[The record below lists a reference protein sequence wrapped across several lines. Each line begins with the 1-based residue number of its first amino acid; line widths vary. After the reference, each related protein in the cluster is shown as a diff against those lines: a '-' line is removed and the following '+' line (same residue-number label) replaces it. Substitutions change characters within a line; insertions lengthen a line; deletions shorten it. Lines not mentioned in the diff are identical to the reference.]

1 MIRTLVALGFL
12 SLIWTLAGCEG
23 VEELINAN
31 RPPELDERGIIVSA
45 DRVAPFDTVTASISA
60 TNPVEGPLFYEW
72 SATGGRFIQP
82 ADSSL
87 VFWIAPLQGGLYQ
100 LTVKVSNNRKS
111 VDASKAIEVVSSA
124 KPLVDIRE
132 PSEDAYF
139 VVSQPIPVEAHAQ
152 HENGLSRVRLLVSK
166 DGQDSLI
173 QQLDGN
179 AAGIYRFDRLR
190 ACRAWVG
197 KATLIVE
204 AQAANQLQTIGNDS
218 VIINI
223 EGIIEGKNEP

>member
-1 MIRTLVALGFL
+1 MIWALVA
-12 SLIWTLAGCEG
+12 CEG

-31 RPPELDERGIIVSA
+31 RPPELDDQGIIVSA

-72 SATGGRFIQP
+72 SAAGGSTGGRFIQP

-87 VFWIAPLQGGLYQ
+87 VRWIAPLLGGSYRM
-100 LTVKVSNNRKS
+100 TVKVSNNRRS
-111 VDASKAIEVVSSA
+111 VEASKAIEVVSSA

-132 PSEDAYF
+132 PANDAYF
-139 VVSQPIPVEAHAQ
+139 VVNQQIPVEATAQ
-152 HENGLSRVRLLVSK
+152 HENGISWVRLLVSK
-166 DGQDSLI
+166 DGRDSLI

-179 AAGIYRFDRLR
+179 AAGVYRFDGLR
-190 ACRAWVG
+190 AYRALVG
-197 KATLIVE
+197 KAILLVE
-204 AQAANQLQTIGNDS
+204 AQAANPMQTKGNDS

>member
-1 MIRTLVALGFL
+1 MIWALVA
-12 SLIWTLAGCEG
+12 CEG

-45 DRVAPFDTVTASISA
+45 DRVAPFDSVTASISA

-87 VFWIAPLQGGLYQ
+87 VYWIAPWQGGPYQ
-100 LTVKVSNNRKS
+100 LTVKVSNNRRS
-111 VDASKAIEVVSSA
+111 VEASKNIEVVSSA
-124 KPLVDIRE
+124 KPLVDIQE
-132 PSEDAYF
+132 PAEDAYF
-139 VVSQPIPVEAHAQ
+139 VVNQQIPVEAMAQ
-152 HENGLSRVRLLVSK
+152 HENGISWVRLLVSK
-166 DGQDSLI
+166 DGRDSLI

-179 AAGIYRFDRLR
+179 AAGFYRFEQLHAYR
-190 ACRAWVG
+190 ALVG
-197 KATLIVE
+197 KATLLVE
-204 AQAANQLQTIGNDS
+204 AQAANPLQTMGNDS
-218 VIINI
+218 LIINI

>member
-1 MIRTLVALGFL
+1 MIWALVA
-12 SLIWTLAGCEG
+12 CEG

-72 SATGGRFIQP
+72 SATAGRFIQP

-87 VFWIAPLQGGLYQ
+87 VRWIAPLLGGSYQ
-100 LTVKVSNNRKS
+100 LTVKVSNNRRS
-111 VDASKAIEVVSSA
+111 AEASKAVEVVSSA
-124 KPLVDIRE
+124 KPLVDIQE
-132 PSEDAYF
+132 PAEDAYF
-139 VVSQPIPVEAHAQ
+139 VVNQQITVEATAQ
-152 HENGLSRVRLLVSK
+152 HENGISRVRLLVSK
-166 DGQDSLI
+166 DGRDSLI

-179 AAGIYRFDRLR
+179 AAGVYRFEQLYAYR
-190 ACRAWVG
+190 ALVG
-197 KATLIVE
+197 KATLLVE
-204 AQAANQLQTIGNDS
+204 AQAANPLQTIGNDS
-218 VIINI
+218 LIINI